1 MKNALEAAVQLYG
14 MRMDSAVAQMLQWL
28 SDPVAASQWDSH
40 SFGISGT
47 VRRMVVSLAPGKVA
61 DAAFP
66 LWRLCLPRSLHS
78 PCKHLQNRQINNNKT
93 AAISVRHKQTAR
105 ISERSQKHQRKISW
119 NNNCQS
125 EQVTARDIRH
135 SRLGSIHSRT
145 RHVHKRDA
153 EIYYFDSNNN
163 KCSSSNLCHCRRM
176 CHPSDKKQA
185 YTFCVPTTTLKLQS
199 TNSLDTDI
207 SRNTFPP

>member
-1 MKNALEAAVQLYG
+1 MNGL
-14 MRMDSAVAQMLQWL
+14 
-28 SDPVAASQWDSH
+28 
-40 SFGISGT
+40 
-47 VRRMVVSLAPGKVA
+47 
-61 DAAFP
+61 
-66 LWRLCLPRSLHS
+66 RS
-78 PCKHLQNRQINNNKT
+78 
-93 AAISVRHKQTAR
+93 
-105 ISERSQKHQRKISW
+105 
-119 NNNCQS
+119 NNCQS

-163 KCSSSNLCHCRRM
+163 KCSSSTLCHCRRM

-199 TNSLDTDI
+199 TL
-207 SRNTFPP
+207 SRHRHIKKYFPALKFGQFFLVGIFRVSWQINIKETITLGVLLCV